1 MTNQDDNN
9 QKIEKVEDVEVE
21 TTKKTSD
28 SDDKKQNDDEYEKVC
43 FICRRPESAAGKM
56 IELPNHICVCNDCMQ
71 KSFDAMSNGPI
82 DYSQLMNI
90 PGVQVFNMSDMEQSI
105 PKQQKIKK
113 KKEGEEY
120 KPLVDIRNLPA
131 PHKIKAKLDEYV
143 VGQEYAKKVMSVAVM
158 FQVPRRFYI
167 GCGITGSVGWMMYK
181 FASVYCS
188 VAAASF
194 VGTVCAVLVARM
206 LTVRLKCPITIFMIS
221 GIITLVPGA
230 GIYFTAYYLVT
241 NQFAMAAAKG
251 IGAIKVAF
259 GIVLGIVCIVSVPR
273 EVFQKEYWVER
284 KIAKQQKNGK
294 RNPVNLPGERHR

>member
-1 MTNQDDNN
+1 MII
-9 QKIEKVEDVEVE
+9 KIIANLACHLSGRCICGYVSGAEKVL
-21 TTKKTSD
+21 
-28 SDDKKQNDDEYEKVC
+28 Y
-43 FICRRPESAAGKM
+43 RMR
-56 IELPNHICVCNDCMQ
+56 NH
-71 KSFDAMSNGPI
+71 
-82 DYSQLMNI
+82 
-90 PGVQVFNMSDMEQSI
+90 
-105 PKQQKIKK
+105 
-113 KKEGEEY
+113 
-120 KPLVDIRNLPA
+120 R
-131 PHKIKAKLDEYV
+131 
-143 VGQEYAKKVMSVAVM
+143 
-158 FQVPRRFYI
+158 I
-167 GCGITGSVGWMMYK
+167 GGWMMYK

-194 VGTVCAVLVARM
+194 IGTVCAVLVARM

-284 KIAKQQKNGK
+284 KIAKQQKNEK
-294 RNPVNLPGERHR
+294 RDPVNLAGERHR

>member
-1 MTNQDDNN
+1 MII
-9 QKIEKVEDVEVE
+9 KIIANLAC
-21 TTKKTSD
+21 S
-28 SDDKKQNDDEYEKVC
+28 
-43 FICRRPESAAGKM
+43 FIGTIA
-56 IELPNHICVCNDCMQ
+56 
-71 KSFDAMSNGPI
+71 
-82 DYSQLMNI
+82 Y
-90 PGVQVFNMSDMEQSI
+90 
-105 PKQQKIKK
+105 
-113 KKEGEEY
+113 
-120 KPLVDIRNLPA
+120 
-131 PHKIKAKLDEYV
+131 
-143 VGQEYAKKVMSVAVM
+143 AVM

-206 LTVRLKCPITIFMIS
+206 LTIFMIS